1 MGIANIFCV
10 YFSEFLRL
18 LDKIRMGYILDK
30 VNISFRLYFQDL
42 GTINSFFR
50 DKIRNLMKEE
60 RATFVLR
67 RLIF

>member
-1 MGIANIFCV
+1 
-10 YFSEFLRL
+10 
-18 LDKIRMGYILDK
+18 MGYILDK